1 MRASQSRE
9 RLHMPSFDIVSEVN
23 LHELTNA
30 VDQTSREIANRFDFK
45 GTGTTVEQQAHVM
58 TIVAQTEFQV
68 KQVLEILRMKISKRG
83 IDVACLEI
91 SPISIALN
99 QARQTVTAR
108 HGIDKE
114 SGKKVVKFIK
124 ETQLK
129 VQAQI
134 QDEQVRVTGKKKDDL
149 QAAIA
154 VLRPANLG
162 LPLQFTNFRD

>member
-1 MRASQSRE
+1 
-9 RLHMPSFDIVSEVN
+9 MPSFDIVSEVN

-30 VDQTSREIANRFDFK
+30 VDQTNREITSRFDFK
-45 GTGTTVEQQAHVM
+45 GTGTKVEQQDHVV

-68 KQVLEILRMKISKRG
+68 KQVVEILRMKISKRG
-83 IDVACLEI
+83 IDVACLDFG
-91 SPISIALN
+91 PLNIALN
-99 QARQTVTAR
+99 EARQNVTAR
-108 HGIDKE
+108 HGLDKE

-134 QDEQVRVTGKKKDDL
+134 QDEQVRVMGKKRDDL

-154 VLRPANLG
+154 ALRPADLG
-162 LPLQFTNFRD
+162 MPLQFTNFRD